1 MADSEQRVAPAA
13 STPPESQSVGQ
24 ILKQARIARDLSIE
38 QMSTELRIEAPQLE
52 ALEQDRFERIG
63 VTVFVKG
70 YLRQYGTR
78 LGLDARDLLAQYAKQ
93 SSLKDVQIQP
103 SKTIKLRD
111 ERQITVWILA
121 LFVLAALVV
130 ALGVWWWS
138 GGLSGGAVRPAT
150 PTSTEPET
158 SPPIVAGAPERAP
171 PAAAPVAATAAQARA
186 SVPAA
191 PSLPAPVPAGAPG
204 AAESASA
211 AGAAANDDV
220 PAGGDRPGQAFRAAL
235 QVAFVQDSWAEIN
248 DAHGARLFYGLG
260 AAGRNEKLEGEPPFN
275 VVLGNSAGVKIL
287 IDGEDFPIPT
297 SGRPGDYSRFS
308 VNVAGD

>member
-1 MADSEQRVAPAA
+1 MADSEQRLAPAA

-63 VTVFVKG
+63 VPVFVKG

-78 LGLDARDLLAQYAKQ
+78 LGLDVRDLLAQYTKQ

-121 LFVLAALVV
+121 LFVLVGLIV

-138 GGLSGGAVRPAT
+138 GGLSGGAVTPAT

-158 SPPIVAGAPERAP
+158 SPPVVAGAPERAP
-171 PAAAPVAATAAQARA
+171 RRGSAR
-186 SVPAA
+186 SRERS
-191 PSLPAPVPAGAPG
+191 PSAG
-204 AAESASA
+204 E
-211 AGAAANDDV
+211 
-220 PAGGDRPGQAFRAAL
+220 R
-235 QVAFVQDSWAEIN
+235 
-248 DAHGARLFYGLG
+248 
-260 AAGRNEKLEGEPPFN
+260 AGRAEL
-275 VVLGNSAGVKIL
+275 AG
-287 IDGEDFPIPT
+287 
-297 SGRPGDYSRFS
+297 SR
-308 VNVAGD
+308 VPRRRAECR